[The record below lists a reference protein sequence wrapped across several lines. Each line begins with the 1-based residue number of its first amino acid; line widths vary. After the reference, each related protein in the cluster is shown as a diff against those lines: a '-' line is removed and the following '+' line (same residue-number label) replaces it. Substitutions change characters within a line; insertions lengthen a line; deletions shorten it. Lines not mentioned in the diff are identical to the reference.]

1 MNKYKRL
8 LLLTWVSL
16 MMLNTGC
23 SNIVITKD
31 QKVEEAFEK
40 HLSIYPVKSLEDFYD
55 MEGFRDEEFEKD
67 DKGTWVLSSKI
78 VTQSNKNAPLDVK
91 GIVLFLNRNKREG
104 YGDIRYA
111 KTYNDFEKNKETIYK
126 IKYKNN
132 QLQLVDKA
140 NNEVKQFV
148 ENFRFLVQD
157 EKFNDLNT
165 YKKIDTTYT
174 SNVPL
179 YTSEY
184 KLDKNN
190 EINKWVQKQYNI
202 SEKDATLYLEGTGDL
217 KGSSTGDFY
226 FEVRYSKKQGENCYF
241 SESITYQTTKK

>member
-1 MNKYKRL
+1 MSRRKLNAACIV
-8 LLLTWVSL
+8 VSL

-23 SNIVITKD
+23 SNIAITKD
-31 QKVEEAFEK
+31 QKVEQAFEK

-55 MEGFRDEEFEKD
+55 MEGFRDKEFDKD

-104 YGDIRYA
+104 YGNLRYA
-111 KTYNDFEKNKETIYK
+111 TVYDDHSKYKETKYK
-126 IKYKNN
+126 IEYKNN
-132 QLQLVDKA
+132 RLFLKDKA
-140 NNEVKQFV
+140 TSEVKHFV

-157 EKFNDLNT
+157 EQIGDLSKF
-165 YKKIDTTYT
+165 KKIDSTYN

-184 KLDKNN
+184 QLDKNN
-190 EINKWVQKQYNI
+190 NINQWVQNHYNLA
-202 SEKDATLYLEGTGDL
+202 EKDATLYLEGTGDL

-226 FEVRYSKKQGENCYF
+226 FEVRNSKKQGDNCYF
-241 SESITYQTTKK
+241 SESITYQPSK